1 MYRVR
6 FGYFVCLLVRCLE
19 LGFKTGSNTLGVS
32 LVFLSLSWKLVF
44 FSIVPLLL
52 KYHCYNITYTQPS
65 EGLLCSRSITSF
77 PFPAI

>member
-32 LVFLSLSWKLVF
+32 LVFLSCLGNWFLFDSCPFIEISLS
-44 FSIVPLLL
+44 
-52 KYHCYNITYTQPS
+52 
-65 EGLLCSRSITSF
+65 
-77 PFPAI
+77 